1 MNNIRFYSTFL
12 ISMNL
17 QPHYFPYRWSVLDRR
32 WNALIWSPFRFPWVM
47 LWCILHWLLS
57 SVLGLISFSKVP
69 SLSKIFFCKQFRRS
83 SLNVFDRLSSVFNC
97 IIFGAQNVGQTASLW
112 VERNWCDERVKMQIC
127 WTRAPDYAKAVVAAE
142 SILDLLKHKPLIDNG
157 SSDGEEIVR
166 WRFIFDYDT
175 FQRRSFSQIF
185 KADWILKA
193 YISSTR
199 IDLNRSSWEVSN
211 WRSNQVNKSR
221 WLVSIWWNLSPIKVL
236 MRLNFRGIGLWE
248 INDDSTDRTFLRS
261 QHWLCGKTNPITMSV
276 SRCSR
281 RLSSEL
287 IRKIYEVST
296 FNGID
301 LRVSG
306 RRKMGFLATSPVV
319 SVGIV
324 QQEPVLFDMS
334 IRENIAYG
342 DNNRTDIPL
351 SEIIEVAKQANIHDF
366 IQRLPDVRC
375 FGRGV

>member
-1 MNNIRFYSTFL
+1 
-12 ISMNL
+12 
-17 QPHYFPYRWSVLDRR
+17 
-32 WNALIWSPFRFPWVM
+32 
-47 LWCILHWLLS
+47 
-57 SVLGLISFSKVP
+57 
-69 SLSKIFFCKQFRRS
+69 
-83 SLNVFDRLSSVFNC
+83 
-97 IIFGAQNVGQTASLW
+97 
-112 VERNWCDERVKMQIC
+112 
-127 WTRAPDYAKAVVAAE
+127 
-142 SILDLLKHKPLIDNG
+142 
-157 SSDGEEIVR
+157 
-166 WRFIFDYDT
+166 
-175 FQRRSFSQIF
+175 
-185 KADWILKA
+185 
-193 YISSTR
+193 
-199 IDLNRSSWEVSN
+199 
-211 WRSNQVNKSR
+211 
-221 WLVSIWWNLSPIKVL
+221 

-306 RRKMGFLATSPVV
+306 RRKMGFLATSPAV